1 MVQARSSAHML
12 TLGPA
17 LKVTIHV
24 NADVSSRVNFL
35 HDDILQFLLK
45 RGVAGATLLR
55 VQAGFGAH
63 HRLHTQGAAG
73 IQGEHLSVR
82 IEFIENK
89 ESVDA
94 ILPDLCEL
102 VSDGLIEVKAT
113 SVLKVTTGKADLL

>member
-1 MVQARSSAHML
+1 MR
-12 TLGPA
+12 TLGCA

-24 NADVSSRVNFL
+24 NADISSRVNFF

-45 RGVAGATLLR
+45 RGVAGATLLQ

-73 IQGEHLSVR
+73 VEGEHLPVR

-89 ESVDA
+89 ESVET

-102 VSDGLIEVKAT
+102 VSDGMIEVQAT
-113 SVLKVTTGKADLL
+113 TILKVTSRNADLL

>member
-1 MVQARSSAHML
+1 ML
-12 TLGPA
+12 TIGPA
-17 LKVTIHV
+17 QKVTIHV
-24 NADVSSRVNFL
+24 NADVSARVNFL

-45 RGVAGATLLR
+45 RGVAGATLLP

-63 HRLHTQGAAG
+63 HRMHTQGAAG
-73 IQGEHLSVR
+73 IEGEHSSVR

-102 VSDGLIEVKAT
+102 VSDGLIEIQPT
-113 SVLKVTTGKADLL
+113 TILKVTTGKENLL

>member
-1 MVQARSSAHML
+1 ML
-12 TLGPA
+12 TIGPA

-24 NADVSSRVNFL
+24 NADISSHVNFL

-73 IQGEHLSVR
+73 IQGEHLSAR
-82 IEFIENK
+82 IEFIDNK
-89 ESVDA
+89 DSIDA

-102 VSDGLIEVKAT
+102 VSDGLIEVQAT
-113 SVLKVTTGKADLL
+113 TILKVTNGKADFL

>member
-1 MVQARSSAHML
+1 ML
-12 TLGPA
+12 TIGPA
-17 LKVTIHV
+17 QKVTIHV
-24 NADVSSRVNFL
+24 NADVSSRVTFL

-45 RGVAGATLLR
+45 RGVAGATLLP

-63 HRLHTQGAAG
+63 HRMHTQGAAG
-73 IQGEHLSVR
+73 IEGEHLSVR

-102 VSDGLIEVKAT
+102 VSDGLIEIQPT
-113 SVLKVTTGKADLL
+113 TILKVTTGKENLL

>member
-1 MVQARSSAHML
+1 ML
-12 TLGPA
+12 TIGPA

-35 HDDILQFLLK
+35 HEDILQFLLK

-63 HRLHTQGAAG
+63 HRVHTQGAAG
-73 IQGEHLSVR
+73 TEGEHLSVR
-82 IEFIENK
+82 IEFIENEK
-89 ESVDA
+89 SVDA

-102 VSDGLIEVKAT
+102 VSDGLIEVQSTKI
-113 SVLKVTTGKADLL
+113 LKVTTGKENLL

>member
-1 MVQARSSAHML
+1 ML
-12 TLGPA
+12 IIGPA

-55 VQAGFGAH
+55 VQAGFGTH

-73 IQGEHLSVR
+73 VEGEHLSVR
-82 IEFIENK
+82 IEFIESK
-89 ESVDA
+89 DSVDA
-94 ILPDLCEL
+94 LLPDLYEL
-102 VSDGLIEVKAT
+102 VSDGIIEVQAT
-113 SVLKVTTGKADLL
+113 TILKVASGKAQLL